1 MTGRTLDI
9 NDLFAGSE
17 DQLARQISYKY
28 VEWDQYRRPWLVEK
42 QEIRNY
48 IFATDTRKTSNSKLP
63 WKNSTTLPKLCQIR
77 DNLHANYMAALFPN
91 SEWLHWEGKT
101 LDDET
106 KKKAD
111 AIQGYMLTKFRQD
124 RGENQI
130 EQLILDYIDAGNCFA
145 TVDWIDESYV
155 NDKGV
160 TVRGYVGPRYR
171 RISYLDLVFNPTA
184 PSFAQSPKIIRTLS
198 TLGDLAKD
206 AERFGKES
214 NEYAIYQAALS
225 KSLSIR
231 RQVRSMNQGDTFKTE
246 AFQIDGFGSIQ
257 VYFQNDY
264 VELLTFYG
272 DIYDIYQEKLLC
284 NQCIQIIDRSF
295 IIYQQEVQ
303 PGTPGTKFFHCGWRQ
318 RPDNLYSMGPLDNLV
333 GMQYRID
340 HLENLKADVFD
351 AIAYPIQKVKGFVQ
365 DYEYEPGARIY
376 TGEDGDVEFMHPD
389 TTALQADMQIKDLE
403 QRMEEMAGAPR
414 EAMGIRSP
422 GEKTKFEVQTLDNA
436 SSRMFQN
443 KIRHFEVVF
452 FEPLLNYALE
462 IARANMSGQDTT
474 RTLSSVVDAAV
485 FAQVTM
491 DDIDADGVLHPEGAS
506 HFAYRAN
513 TLQNLVTLM
522 NSAVA
527 QDPQVK
533 VHLSGKKIAQVM
545 EQFADLDKFSIYG
558 DNVRVFEQQET
569 SKLMAQGNEQ
579 AEASASTPPGIVPH
593 DQASAPSAPPL
604 TNAGA
609 VTPGDRYSLIND
621 RAQAAALEKGNI

>member
-1 MTGRTLDI
+1 M
-9 NDLFAGSE
+9 
-17 DQLARQISYKY
+17 
-28 VEWDQYRRPWLVEK
+28 EWDQYRRPWLVEK
-42 QEIRNY
+42 QELRNY

-63 WKNSTTLPKLCQIR
+63 WKNSTTIPKLCQIR

-101 LDDET
+101 LNDES

-111 AIQGYMLTKFRQD
+111 AIEGYMLTKFRQD
-124 RGENQI
+124 QAENQI
-130 EQLILDYIDAGNCFA
+130 ETMVLDYIDAGNCFA
-145 TVDWIDESYV
+145 TVDWVDESYV
-155 NDKGV
+155 DERGQ

-184 PSFAQSPKIIRTLS
+184 PSFKESPKIVRTLS

-214 NEYAIYQAALS
+214 QEYQTYQAALS

-246 AFQIDGFGSIQ
+246 AFQIDGFGSLQ

-272 DIYDIYQEKLLC
+272 DIYDIYQEKLYC
-284 NQCIQIIDRSF
+284 NQIIQIIDRSF
-295 IIYQQEVQ
+295 IIYQKEIQ
-303 PGTPGTKFFHCGWRQ
+303 PGQPGTKFFHCGWRQ
-318 RPDNLYSMGPLDNLV
+318 RPDNLYAMGPLDNLV

-351 AIAYPIQKVKGFVQ
+351 AVAYPVLKIKGMTQ
-365 DYEYEPGARIY
+365 DFEYEPGARIY
-376 TGEDGDVEFMHPD
+376 VGEDGDVEFMHPD
-389 TTALQADMQIKDLE
+389 VTALQADMQIQALE
-403 QRMEEMAGAPR
+403 QKMEEMAGAPR

-452 FEPLLNYALE
+452 LEPLLNYALE
-462 IARANMSGQDTT
+462 VARFNMSGQDVT
-474 RTLSSVVDAAV
+474 RTLDSDVDAAV
-485 FAQVTM
+485 FASITKE
-491 DDIDADGVLHPEGAS
+491 DITANGVLHPEGAS
-506 HFAYRAN
+506 HYAYRAN
-513 TLQNLVTLM
+513 TLQNMVQLL
-522 NSAVA
+522 NSAVM

-533 VHLSGKKIAQVM
+533 VHLSGKKIAKIA
-545 EQFADLDKFSIYG
+545 EQLADLDAFTIFG

-569 SKLMAQGNEQ
+569 QQLMAQGNEQ
-579 AEASASTPPGIVPH
+579 AETAANTPPGILPH
-593 DQASAPSAPPL
+593 DQGKVPGAPTPLPPIPGQEAAP
-604 TNAGA
+604 
-609 VTPGDRYSLIND
+609 
-621 RAQAAALEKGNI
+621 QATAPQGS